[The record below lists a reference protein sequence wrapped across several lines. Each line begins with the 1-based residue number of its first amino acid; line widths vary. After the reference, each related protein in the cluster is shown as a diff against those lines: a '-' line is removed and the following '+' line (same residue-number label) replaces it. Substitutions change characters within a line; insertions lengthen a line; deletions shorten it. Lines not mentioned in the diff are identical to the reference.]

1 MGAEAYSVPI
11 FVFQTWKGYSGKL
24 AEAYMS
30 VDTKHKRT
38 SSKHEKEH
46 PKIRTVILHNV
57 LITLLIMGISTIM
70 AQAFFH
76 YSKNS
81 TSVAIIY
88 VLAVMLVARYTI
100 GYITGIIAAVFGVF
114 LLIMFFTF
122 PYMNFNFP

>member
-1 MGAEAYSVPI
+1 M
-11 FVFQTWKGYSGKL
+11 
-24 AEAYMS
+24 
-30 VDTKHKRT
+30 
-38 SSKHEKEH
+38 
-46 PKIRTVILHNV
+46 ILHNV

-114 LLIMFFTF
+114 FVNYVFYISIYEF
-122 PYMNFNFP
+122 